1 MSENIFDKG
10 ENFARTQA
18 YLDRFEKAR
27 NKGYKFNSNE
37 IVDIDG
43 LPTAV
48 VVQAHP
54 KPIDEIFRPDPD
66 NKFFNAYFN
75 EHDVVT
81 DEAIEFFK
89 KKPYVT
95 SVDFNVSYPGYEQFD
110 YHPMTKSGD
119 LIDPR
124 KKFVQERLDAWTRRS
139 PEFAGSLKKRI
150 KNVNRVFDD
159 NPNWNDVF
167 NDKATRFINDEVV
180 DSPIRRI
187 NMTPEDS
194 TNLSSRVT
202 GDLSKMM
209 KEAPEGTIFV
219 NTPDSLSRGKLYK
232 RGANFSEPDIAGNQ
246 FVVKGKRGTLIPLQ
260 ITDSTKQLLGKP
272 NFNTEASPLRTV
284 KEMWN
289 PDSIDEIR
297 NLPKFQRSIYQ
308 KPTPKDLAHSVKR
321 FAGTVDLPVKVPP
334 ISTKGLRVPGVGA
347 GADVAIGGAFS
358 YLTGETDNPAEAA
371 WSGLTG
377 IIPTADNTAGDEM
390 VHIGNKSYVLDPRN
404 NSMRNVNTG
413 LNGPKMGLAYKNGE
427 PVAVPYGSVAGKAP
441 WWQPFADVGEQIKN
455 TAIRR
460 LQ

>member
-10 ENFARTQA
+10 EKRARLKD
-18 YLDRFEKAR
+18 YVDRAEEAW

-48 VVQAHP
+48 SVQANP
-54 KPIDEIFRPDPD
+54 KPIDDIFRPDPD
-66 NKFFNAYFN
+66 NNYFNAYFN
-75 EHDVVT
+75 DHDVVT
-81 DEAIEFFK
+81 DEAKEFFK

-95 SVDFNVSYPGYEQFD
+95 SVDFNVSYPGYEHFD
-110 YHPMTKSGD
+110 YHPISTTQMGDNRRIFTTMDDIPSRKSA
-119 LIDPR
+119 
-124 KKFVQERLDAWTRRS
+124 V
-139 PEFAGSLKKRI
+139 FAGSLKDRI
-150 KNVNRVFDD
+150 KLVNQTFDD
-159 NPNWNDVF
+159 NPNWN
-167 NDKATRFINDEVV
+167 NTYNHKNSRFVKDNPV

-194 TNLSSRVT
+194 AKLSSRVT
-202 GDLSKMM
+202 GDLSKMI
-209 KEAPEGTIFV
+209 KDAPEGTIFV
-219 NTPDSLSRGKLYK
+219 NNPDSLSRGKLYQ

-246 FVVKGKRGTLIPLQ
+246 FVVKGKRGTLTPLQ
-260 ITDSTKQLLGKP
+260 ITDSTQQLLGTP
-272 NFNTEASPLRTV
+272 NFNAEASPFRTV

-308 KPTPKDLAHSVKR
+308 KPTVNDLGNSVKR

-334 ISTKGLRVPGVGA
+334 ISTKGLRVPGAGA
-347 GADVAIGGAFS
+347 VADVAIGGAIS

-377 IIPTADNTAGDEM
+377 IIPTAENTAGDDM
-390 VHIGNKSYVLDPRN
+390 VHIGNKSYVLDTRN

-413 LNGPKMGLAYKNGE
+413 LKGTKMGLAYKNGE
-427 PVAVPYGSVAGKAP
+427 PVAVPYGSVAGRAP
-441 WWQPFADVGEQIKN
+441 WWQPFADVGKQIKN